1 MKTTPGSS
9 WNVFPFEEETSHT
22 FFDTHSQSSIFICV
36 IIFLSDVTV
45 QESKLS
51 IFRAVSLSLS
61 WKMERLVLRKMV
73 FQEAAKSRITEYPDL
88 LRQCYFK
95 FNDSQHSVCS
105 PLDLYFNIKRVHMVD
120 FIYSVHFHVS
130 FMNFFNRNSDWYS
143 IKLFNY
149 AVVFILNYPV

>member
-9 WNVFPFEEETSHT
+9 WNVFPFEEQTSHT
-22 FFDTHSQSSIFICV
+22 FFDTHSQNSIFICV

-61 WKMERLVLRKMV
+61 WKIERLVLRKMV
-73 FQEAAKSRITEYPDL
+73 FQKAAKSRITEYLDL

-105 PLDLYFNIKRVHMVD
+105 PLDLYFNIKTSSWDRFCLFGSFLHIILELPQWELWV
-120 FIYSVHFHVS
+120 IFHDMTVS
-130 FMNFFNRNSDWYS
+130 E
-143 IKLFNY
+143 
-149 AVVFILNYPV
+149 